1 MVDLSRLEALLRLDE
16 RGEYIVEQLSRLL
29 VDRRKRR
36 LLLIQL
42 HEIDQDRE
50 SREEDTVLTLSEAEV
65 FRVVMDARKPV
76 TTAEVQSMAEGDS
89 LRKYR
94 QHASATLN
102 NLTAKGMLGKVRG
115 PGRQMYFAPAKD
127 AVRLALMNAD
137 GTNLTQL
144 TDSPLG
150 EFYPSWSPDSR
161 RITFAGAR
169 LEGNVYEDFNIYVI
183 GADGSNLIQLTD
195 HPSYDHYP
203 AWSPGN
209 KNSPTLKPTET
220 PLPVSS
226 MGDSIFFLGDL

>member
-50 SREEDTVLTLSEAEV
+50 SREEDTILTQSEAEV
-65 FRVVMDARKPV
+65 FRIVMDARKPI

-127 AVRLALMNAD
+127 AIRLAL
-137 GTNLTQL
+137 TQL
-144 TDSPLG
+144 GQTPDHCDLG
-150 EFYPSWSPDSR
+150 KIREITELPYAVTLETVEEMRYP
-161 RITFAGAR
+161 
-169 LEGNVYEDFNIYVI
+169 
-183 GADGSNLIQLTD
+183 
-195 HPSYDHYP
+195 
-203 AWSPGN
+203 
-209 KNSPTLKPTET
+209 
-220 PLPVSS
+220 
-226 MGDSIFFLGDL
+226 